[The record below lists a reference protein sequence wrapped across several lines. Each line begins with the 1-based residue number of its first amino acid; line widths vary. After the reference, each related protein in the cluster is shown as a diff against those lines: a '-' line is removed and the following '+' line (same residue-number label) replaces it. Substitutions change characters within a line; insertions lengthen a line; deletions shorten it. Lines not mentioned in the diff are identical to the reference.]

1 MVLLRSLIDVFGHIR
16 IDPRIPA
23 VYVNCI
29 IRCIIITRYFFQIY
43 LGNFKFLISADL
55 IGLNVFLYDLK
66 TVSLAI
72 AGDVGFVSFVKFQAD
87 QAGLGVGIGELQG
100 KDFRLLTE

>member
-1 MVLLRSLIDVFGHIR
+1 M
-16 IDPRIPA
+16 
-23 VYVNCI
+23 
-29 IRCIIITRYFFQIY
+29 
-43 LGNFKFLISADL
+43 

>member
-16 IDPRIPA
+16 IDPGIPA
-23 VYVNCI
+23 VYVNFI

-55 IGLNVFLYDLK
+55 N
-66 TVSLAI
+66 TVGSSAVYRLI
-72 AGDVGFVSFVKFQAD
+72 CPEREGFPVK
-87 QAGLGVGIGELQG
+87 
-100 KDFRLLTE
+100 

>member
-1 MVLLRSLIDVFGHIR
+1 MVFLRSLIDVFGHIR

-23 VYVNCI
+23 VYVNFI
-29 IRCIIITRYFFQIY
+29 IRCIIITGYFFQIY

>member
-1 MVLLRSLIDVFGHIR
+1 MVLLRSLIDLFGHIR

-23 VYVNCI
+23 VYVNFI